1 MSKKRDLGVLAAG
14 AALGIGAGILLAPKS
29 GKETRADLKKKMD
42 EFVEKVKSIKPDDIK
57 KELNKKIKDLEKE
70 IKSLDK
76 EKVLAIAKEKA
87 YQIKIKA
94 DDLVD
99 FALDKGEKAIS
110 KTAEEVRQKAIDVT
124 KNVLDKLE
132 KN

>member
-1 MSKKRDLGVLAAG
+1 M
-14 AALGIGAGILLAPKS
+14 
-29 GKETRADLKKKMD
+29 
-42 EFVEKVKSIKPDDIK
+42 
-57 KELNKKIKDLEKE
+57 
-70 IKSLDK
+70 
-76 EKVLAIAKEKA
+76 AIAKEKA